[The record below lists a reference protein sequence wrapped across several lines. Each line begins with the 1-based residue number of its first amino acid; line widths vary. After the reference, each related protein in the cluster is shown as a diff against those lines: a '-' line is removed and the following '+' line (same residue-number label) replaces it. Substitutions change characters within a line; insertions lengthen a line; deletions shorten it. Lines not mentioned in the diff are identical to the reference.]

1 MRSPVLFC
9 EPFVEAFRKFETFGK
24 LFCQTVMKEIVFT
37 TTVLVLCF
45 TAYGQGIITGKV
57 LDENQESLAGA
68 HIFLKDTSIGAIANG
83 NGQFRLKDIP
93 AGKYILGV
101 SFIGY
106 ETLSQSIE
114 VHEKSTLSL
123 DLSLIPGDIQLEDL
137 VVSASADQPVNTL
150 SPLDIK
156 LRPTN
161 TSQDILRMVPGLF
174 IAQHAGGGKAEQ
186 IFLRGFDIDHGTD
199 LNLEVDGLPV
209 NMPSHAHGQG
219 YSDLHF
225 VIPEMINYVNFDK
238 GPYYANKGD
247 FTTAGFV
254 DFQTKNVLE
263 ENFVKLEGAQFGTF
277 RTVAGVNLF
286 SPKNA
291 KTKGY
296 IGTEFF
302 RSDGFV
308 ESSQNFNRFN
318 ITSKI
323 STELK
328 NEDNVTFG
336 ASFFTSR
343 WDASGQI
350 PTRAVESGMINRFGS
365 IDNTE
370 GGETIRANLSLKHVH
385 SFSNGAYLT
394 QQAYAVRYDF
404 NLYSNFTFYLND
416 PVNGD
421 QINQKESRMI
431 YGYKA
436 NYLTE
441 SRFLRKDLTTD
452 IGIGF
457 RLDDVSDISLSNTV
471 KREFLNSRQRG
482 DVNEGNL
489 NAFINE
495 TFKLSG
501 KWSINA
507 ALRFDYFDF
516 RYKDLLQNTN
526 KSTGKAIVSPKLN
539 INYQLNTNTQLYVRT
554 GFGFHSNDA
563 RVVTQQNGKEILPR
577 AYGLDLGLNTKVTDR
592 LFLHAAL
599 WGLDLDQE
607 FVYVGDEGIVEA
619 SGKTRRAGLDFS
631 LRYEVLPWLFLDGD
645 LNVTNPKSKEEPEGQ
660 DYIPLAPTISSIGGL
675 SFKMKNG
682 FNGTFRY
689 RYIGDRAANED
700 NSVIAK
706 GYFLADAVVN
716 YTRQKFEIGLSAEN
730 IFDADWNEAQ
740 FDTESRLVDERESVS
755 EIHFTPGT
763 PLFLKLKVSFFF

>member
-1 MRSPVLFC
+1 MSNHLFYN
-9 EPFVEAFRKFETFGK
+9 
-24 LFCQTVMKEIVFT
+24 LVMKKTLLILSI
-37 TTVLVLCF
+37 LVLCF
-45 TAYGQGIITGKV
+45 TAKGQGIIAGRV
-57 LDENQESLAGA
+57 LDEHKESLAGA
-68 HIFLKDTSIGAIANG
+68 HIFLKETSFGTIANG

-93 AGKYILGV
+93 TGTYTLAV

-106 ETLSQSIE
+106 ETLSQS
-114 VHEKSTLSL
+114 VDVNDKSTLSL
-123 DLSLIPGDIQLEDL
+123 ELVMKPGDIQLEDL

-156 LRPTN
+156 FRPTN

-209 NMPSHAHGQG
+209 NMVSHAHGQG

-291 KTKGY
+291 KTQGY

-323 STELK
+323 STRLK
-328 NEDNVTFG
+328 NEDNLTFG

-350 PTRAVESGMINRFGS
+350 PTRAVESGMITRFGS

-370 GGETIRANLSLKHVH
+370 GGETSRANLSLKHVH
-385 SFSNGAYLT
+385 SFSNGAYFT

-431 YGYKA
+431 YGYK
-436 NYLTE
+436 NKLLYRE
-441 SRFLRKDLTTD
+441 S
-452 IGIGF
+452 
-457 RLDDVSDISLSNTV
+457 
-471 KREFLNSRQRG
+471 
-482 DVNEGNL
+482 
-489 NAFINE
+489 
-495 TFKLSG
+495 
-501 KWSINA
+501 
-507 ALRFDYFDF
+507 
-516 RYKDLLQNTN
+516 
-526 KSTGKAIVSPKLN
+526 
-539 INYQLNTNTQLYVRT
+539 
-554 GFGFHSNDA
+554 
-563 RVVTQQNGKEILPR
+563 
-577 AYGLDLGLNTKVTDR
+577 
-592 LFLHAAL
+592 
-599 WGLDLDQE
+599 
-607 FVYVGDEGIVEA
+607 
-619 SGKTRRAGLDFS
+619 
-631 LRYEVLPWLFLDGD
+631 
-645 LNVTNPKSKEEPEGQ
+645 
-660 DYIPLAPTISSIGGL
+660 ISS
-675 SFKMKNG
+675 K
-682 FNGTFRY
+682 RPY
-689 RYIGDRAANED
+689 D
-700 NSVIAK
+700 
-706 GYFLADAVVN
+706 
-716 YTRQKFEIGLSAEN
+716 
-730 IFDADWNEAQ
+730 
-740 FDTESRLVDERESVS
+740 
-755 EIHFTPGT
+755 
-763 PLFLKLKVSFFF
+763 

>member
-1 MRSPVLFC
+1 MSNYLFYN
-9 EPFVEAFRKFETFGK
+9 
-24 LFCQTVMKEIVFT
+24 LVMKRSLLI
-37 TTVLVLCF
+37 LIILILCF
-45 TAYGQGIITGKV
+45 TAKGQGIIAGRV
-57 LDENQESLAGA
+57 LDEHKESLAGA
-68 HIFLKDTSIGAIANG
+68 HIFLKETSFGTIANG
-83 NGQFRLKDIP
+83 DGKFRLKDIP
-93 AGKYILGV
+93 AGTYTLGV

-106 ETLSQSIE
+106 ETFSQS
-114 VHEKSTLSL
+114 VDVNDKSTLSL
-123 DLSLIPGDIQLEDL
+123 DLVMKPGDIQLADL
-137 VVSASADQPVNTL
+137 VVSASTEQPVNTL

-209 NMPSHAHGQG
+209 NMVSHAHGQG

-247 FTTAGFV
+247 FATAGFV

-291 KTKGY
+291 KTQGY

-323 STELK
+323 STRLK
-328 NEDNVTFG
+328 NEDNLTFG

-350 PTRAVESGMINRFGS
+350 PTRAVESGIITRFGS

-370 GGETIRANLSLKHVH
+370 GGETSRANLFLKHVH

-404 NLYSNFTFYLND
+404 SLYSNFTFYLND
-416 PVNGD
+416 PLNGD

-431 YGYKA
+431 YGYKT
-436 NYLTE
+436 NYLSE
-441 SRFLRKDLTTD
+441 GRFLRKDLTTEF
-452 IGIGF
+452 GAGL
-457 RLDDVSDISLSNTV
+457 RLDDVNDISLSNTV
-471 KREFLNSRQRG
+471 KREFLEDIQRG
-482 DVNEGNL
+482 DVNEANV
-489 NAFINE
+489 NVYINE
-495 TFKLSG
+495 TLRLSE
-501 KWSINA
+501 KWSVNA
-507 ALRFDYFDF
+507 ALRFDYFNF
-516 RYKDLLQNTN
+516 RYRDHLENTN
-526 KSTGKAIVSPKLN
+526 KSTGKSIVSPKLN
-539 INYQLNTNTQLYVRT
+539 VNYQLNTNTQFYVRT

-563 RVVTQQNGKEILPR
+563 RVVTQQSGPEILPR
-577 AYGLDLGLNTKVTDR
+577 AYGVDLGMNTKITDR

-607 FVYVGDEGIVEA
+607 FVYVGDEGIVEP
-619 SGKTRRAGLDFS
+619 SGKTRRTGVDFS
-631 LRYEVLPWLFLDGD
+631 LRYEILPWLFLDGD

-660 DYIPLAPTISSIGGL
+660 DYIPLAPMVSSIGGL

-682 FNGTFRY
+682 INGTLRY

-700 NSVIAK
+700 KSVIAK

-716 YTRQKFEIGLSAEN
+716 YTHQKFEVGLSAEN
-730 IFDADWNEAQ
+730 IFDVDWNEAQ
-740 FDTESRLVDERESVS
+740 FDTESRLIDESESVS

>member
-1 MRSPVLFC
+1 
-9 EPFVEAFRKFETFGK
+9 
-24 LFCQTVMKEIVFT
+24 MKEIVLT
-37 TTVLVLCF
+37 ATILVLYSIAF
-45 TAYGQGIITGKV
+45 GQGTISGKV
-57 LDENQESLAGA
+57 LDEHQESLAGA
-68 HIFLKDTSIGAIANG
+68 HIFLKETSFGTIANG
-83 NGQFRLKDIP
+83 DGKFRLKDIP
-93 AGKYILGV
+93 AGTYTIGV

-106 ETLSQSIE
+106 ETFSQS
-114 VHEKSTLSL
+114 VDVNDKSTLSL
-123 DLSLIPGDIQLEDL
+123 ELVMKPGDIQLADL
-137 VVSASADQPVNTL
+137 VVSASTEQPVNTL

-209 NMPSHAHGQG
+209 NMVSHAHGQG

-247 FTTAGFV
+247 FATAGFV

-263 ENFVKLEGAQFGTF
+263 ENFVKLEGGQFGTF

-291 KTKGY
+291 KTQGY

-323 STELK
+323 STRLK
-328 NEDNVTFG
+328 NEDNLSFG

-350 PTRAVESGMINRFGS
+350 PTRAVENGIITRFGS

-370 GGETIRANLSLKHVH
+370 GGETSRANLFLKHVH

-416 PVNGD
+416 PLNGD

-431 YGYKA
+431 YGYKT
-436 NYLTE
+436 NYLSE
-441 SRFLRKDLTTD
+441 GRFLRKDLTTEF
-452 IGIGF
+452 GAGL
-457 RLDDVSDISLSNTV
+457 RLDDVNDISLSNTV
-471 KREFLNSRQRG
+471 KKEFLGDIQRG
-482 DVNEGNL
+482 DVNEANV
-489 NAFINE
+489 NVYINE
-495 TFKLSG
+495 TLRLSE
-501 KWSINA
+501 KWSFNA
-507 ALRFDYFDF
+507 ALRFDYFNF
-516 RYKDLLQNTN
+516 RYRDHLQNTN
-526 KSTGKAIVSPKLN
+526 NSTGKSIVSPKLN
-539 INYQLNTNTQLYVRT
+539 VNYQLNTNTQFYVRT
-554 GFGFHSNDA
+554 GFGFHSNDT
-563 RVVTQQNGKEILPR
+563 RVVTQQSGPEILPR
-577 AYGLDLGLNTKVTDR
+577 AYGVDLGMNTKITDR

-607 FVYVGDEGIVEA
+607 FVYVGDEGIVEP
-619 SGKTRRAGLDFS
+619 SGKTRRTGVDFS

-660 DYIPLAPTISSIGGL
+660 DYIPLAPMVSSIGGL

-682 FNGTFRY
+682 INGTLRY

-700 NSVIAK
+700 KSVIAK

-716 YTRQKFEIGLSAEN
+716 YTHEKFEVGLSAEN
-730 IFDADWNEAQ
+730 IFDVDWNEAQ
-740 FDTESRLVDERESVS
+740 FDTESRLIDEPESVS

>member
-1 MRSPVLFC
+1 
-9 EPFVEAFRKFETFGK
+9 
-24 LFCQTVMKEIVFT
+24 MKKSL
-37 TTVLVLCF
+37 LVLIILSLYL
-45 TAYGQGIITGKV
+45 TVNGQGIIVGSV
-57 LDENQESLAGA
+57 LDENKASLAGA
-68 HIFLKDTSIGAIANG
+68 HIFLKETSTGTIANG

-93 AGKYILGV
+93 KGTYTLSV

-106 ETLSQSIE
+106 ETLSQS
-114 VHEKSTLSL
+114 VAVNDKSTSSL
-123 DLSLIPGDIQLEDL
+123 ELVMKPGDIQLADL
-137 VVSASADQPVNTL
+137 VVSASAEQPINTL

-209 NMPSHAHGQG
+209 NMVSHAHGQG

-238 GPYYANKGD
+238 GPYFADKGD

-254 DFQTKNVLE
+254 DFQTKNALE

-277 RTVAGVNLF
+277 RTVAGVNIF
-286 SPKNA
+286 SPKKSN
-291 KTKGY
+291 TQGY

-302 RSDGFV
+302 RTDGFV
-308 ESSQNFNRFN
+308 ESPQNFNRFN

-323 STELK
+323 STQLK
-328 NEDNVTFG
+328 NDNNIMIG
-336 ASFFTSR
+336 ASYFTSR

-350 PTRAVESGMINRFGS
+350 PTRAVESGMITRFGS
-365 IDNTE
+365 IDDTE
-370 GGETIRANLSLKHVH
+370 GGETSRANLFLKHTR

-404 NLYSNFTFYLND
+404 SLYSNFTFYLND

-431 YGYKA
+431 YGYKG
-436 NYLTE
+436 NYVTTGK
-441 SRFLRKDLTTD
+441 FFNKDLTTE
-452 IGIGF
+452 IGAGF
-457 RLDDVSDISLSNTV
+457 RFDDINDILLSNTV
-471 KREFLNSRQRG
+471 RREFLNDVQRG
-482 DVNEGNL
+482 YVNET
-489 NAFINE
+489 NANAYVSE
-495 TFKLSG
+495 TLSLSDQ
-501 KWSINA
+501 WSINA
-507 ALRFDYFDF
+507 ALRFDYFNFKYDD
-516 RYKDLLQNTN
+516 RLDNSN

-539 INYQLNTNTQLYVRT
+539 VTYQLNKNTRLYVRT

-563 RVVTQQNGKEILPR
+563 RVVIQQTSKEILPR
-577 AYGLDLGLNTKVTDR
+577 AYGVDLGLDAKLSNR
-592 LFLHAAL
+592 LFLHAAI
-599 WGLDLDQE
+599 WSLDLDQE
-607 FVYVGDEGIVEA
+607 FVYVGDAGIVEP
-619 SGKTRRAGLDFS
+619 SGKTRRVGLDFS
-631 LRYEVLPWLFLDGD
+631 IRYEVLPWLFLDGD
-645 LNVTNPKSKEEPEGQ
+645 LNFTNPSAKGEPEGQ
-660 DYIPLAPTISSIGGL
+660 NYIPLAPTITSIGGL
-675 SFKMKNG
+675 SFKMRDG
-682 FNGTFRY
+682 FNGTLRY

-700 NSVIAK
+700 NSVIAQ

-716 YTRQKFEIGLSAEN
+716 YTKKKFEVGLSAEN
-730 IFDADWNEAQ
+730 IFNIDWNEAQ
-740 FDTESRLVDERESVS
+740 FDTESRLVDESQPVS

-763 PLFLKLKVSFFF
+763 PLFLRLKVSFFF

>member
-1 MRSPVLFC
+1 
-9 EPFVEAFRKFETFGK
+9 
-24 LFCQTVMKEIVFT
+24 MKKTLLI
-37 TTVLVLCF
+37 LSILALCF
-45 TAYGQGIITGKV
+45 TAKGQGIIAGKV
-57 LDENQESLAGA
+57 LDEHNESLAGA
-68 HIFLKDTSIGAIANG
+68 HIFLKETSFGAIANS
-83 NGQFRLKDIP
+83 NGQFRLKGIP
-93 AGKYILGV
+93 TGTYTLAV

-106 ETLSQSIE
+106 ETSSQS
-114 VHEKSTLSL
+114 VDVNDNSTLSL
-123 DLSLIPGDIQLEDL
+123 ELVMKPGDIQLDDL

-209 NMPSHAHGQG
+209 NMVSHAHGQG

-238 GPYYANKGD
+238 GPYFANKGD

-254 DFQTKNVLE
+254 DFQTKNVLD
-263 ENFVKLEGAQFGTF
+263 ENFIKLEGAQFGTF

-291 KTKGY
+291 KTQGY

-323 STELK
+323 STRLR
-328 NEDNVTFG
+328 NEDNLTFG

-350 PTRAVESGMINRFGS
+350 PTRAVESGMITRFGS

-370 GGETIRANLSLKHVH
+370 GGETSRANLSLKHVH
-385 SFSNGAYLT
+385 SFSNGAYFT

-421 QINQKESRMI
+421 QINQKESRMV
-431 YGYKA
+431 YGYKSSYVSE
-436 NYLTE
+436 N
-441 SRFLRKDLTTD
+441 RFLGKDLTTEV
-452 IGIGF
+452 GAGF
-457 RLDDVSDISLSNTV
+457 RFDDVHDISLSNAV
-471 KREFLNSRQRG
+471 KREFLNDIQRG
-482 DVNEGNL
+482 NVKEANA
-489 NAFINE
+489 NAFISE
-495 TFKLSG
+495 TLKLSD

-507 ALRFDYFDF
+507 ALRFDYFNF
-516 RYKDLLQNTN
+516 RYNNQLENTN
-526 KSTGKAIVSPKLN
+526 KSQAKSIVSPKLN
-539 INYQLNTNTQLYVRT
+539 INYQLNANTQLYVRT

-563 RVVTQQNGKEILPR
+563 RVVTQQSGKEILPR
-577 AYGLDLGLNTKVTDR
+577 AYGLDLGLSTKVTDR

-607 FVYVGDEGIVEA
+607 FVYVGDEGVVEP
-619 SGKTRRAGLDFS
+619 SGKTRRVGLDLS

-645 LNVTNPKSKEEPEGQ
+645 LNLTNPKSKEEPEGQ

-682 FNGTFRY
+682 LNGTLRY

-700 NSVIAK
+700 NSVVAK

-716 YTRQKFEIGLSAEN
+716 YTQRKFEVGLSAEN
-730 IFDADWNEAQ
+730 IFDVDWNEA
-740 FDTESRLVDERESVS
+740 
-755 EIHFTPGT
+755 
-763 PLFLKLKVSFFF
+763 

>member
-1 MRSPVLFC
+1 MSNYLFYN
-9 EPFVEAFRKFETFGK
+9 
-24 LFCQTVMKEIVFT
+24 LVMKKSLL
-37 TTVLVLCF
+37 VLVFLTLCF
-45 TAYGQGIITGKV
+45 TVKGQGIIAGRV
-57 LDENQESLAGA
+57 LDEHKESLAGA
-68 HIFLKDTSIGAIANG
+68 HIFLKETSFGTIANG

-93 AGKYILGV
+93 TGTYTLAV

-106 ETLSQSIE
+106 ETLSQS
-114 VHEKSTLSL
+114 VDVNDKSTLSL
-123 DLSLIPGDIQLEDL
+123 ELVMKPGDIQLEDL
-137 VVSASADQPVNTL
+137 VVSASTEQPVNTL

-209 NMPSHAHGQG
+209 NMVSHAHGQG

-247 FTTAGFV
+247 FATAGFV

-263 ENFVKLEGAQFGTF
+263 ENFVKLEGGQFGTF

-286 SPKNA
+286 SPKKSN
-291 KTKGY
+291 TQGY

-308 ESSQNFNRFN
+308 ESPQNFNRFN

-323 STELK
+323 STRLK
-328 NEDNVTFG
+328 NEDNLTFG
-336 ASFFTSR
+336 ASFFTSK

-350 PTRAVESGMINRFGS
+350 PTRAVESGMITRFGS

-370 GGETIRANLSLKHVH
+370 GGETSRANLFLKHVH
-385 SFSNGAYLT
+385 SFSNGANFM

-404 NLYSNFTFYLND
+404 DLYSNFTFYLND
-416 PVNGD
+416 PLNGD

-431 YGYKA
+431 YGYKSSYVSE
-436 NYLTE
+436 N
-441 SRFLRKDLTTD
+441 RFFRKDLTTET
-452 IGIGF
+452 GAGF
-457 RLDDVSDISLSNTV
+457 RSDDVNDISLSNAV
-471 KREFLNSRQRG
+471 KREFLNDIQRG
-482 DVNEGNL
+482 NVKEANV
-489 NAFINE
+489 NAFISE
-495 TFKLSG
+495 TLKLSD

-507 ALRFDYFDF
+507 ALRFDYFNF
-516 RYKDLLQNTN
+516 RYSNHLENTN
-526 KSTGKAIVSPKLN
+526 KSQAKSIVSPKLN
-539 INYQLNTNTQLYVRT
+539 INYQLNKNTQLYVRT

-563 RVVTQQNGKEILPR
+563 RVVTQKNGNEILPR

-592 LFLHAAL
+592 VFLNAAI

-607 FVYVGDEGIVEA
+607 FVYVGDEGIVEP
-619 SGKTRRAGLDFS
+619 SGKTRRIGLDFS
-631 LRYEVLPWLFLDGD
+631 LRYEICP
-645 LNVTNPKSKEEPEGQ
+645 
-660 DYIPLAPTISSIGGL
+660 
-675 SFKMKNG
+675 
-682 FNGTFRY
+682 
-689 RYIGDRAANED
+689 
-700 NSVIAK
+700 
-706 GYFLADAVVN
+706 GYFSMA
-716 YTRQKFEIGLSAEN
+716 I
-730 IFDADWNEAQ
+730 
-740 FDTESRLVDERESVS
+740 
-755 EIHFTPGT
+755 
-763 PLFLKLKVSFFF
+763 